1 VDTGLENVEGRG
13 MFRKVLWIK
22 ERFIK
27 VLRDGGIVYESVVDK

>member
-1 VDTGLENVEGRG
+1 MLREGG

-27 VLRDGGIVYESVVDK
+27 VLRDGGMVYESVEVE